1 MATLSTLK
9 RQLETEEKRLRD
21 YERDA
26 NFLHHMSYAGLS
38 PSQTREQSGL
48 KRKLTTAYKKLAKL
62 KAQIAAAE
70 AKQNPHQLRVQKI
83 VAGRMVKGKFVRGN
97 PGNDPY
103 DQTKWR
109 KMVETRKLR
118 SGMHIYEHWPSGYR
132 GKVRR
137 LSKYTEDKW
146 SKAQYPKG
154 LWNIHT
160 NEETIYA
167 VPGGQKWG
175 IDTETT
181 RRMMRK
187 PVSNL
192 CGKRSKR

>member
-97 PGNDPY
+97 P
-103 DQTKWR
+103 
-109 KMVETRKLR
+109 L
-118 SGMHIYEHWPSGYR
+118 R
-132 GKVRR
+132 GKDTKQYKSRKNRR
-137 LSKYTEDKW
+137 NPKLGSEGYSVEGTAKHKLADAKKLARQYSRDPDFGYIAKIEDVATGK
-146 SKAQYPKG
+146 
-154 LWNIHT
+154 T
-160 NEETIYA
+160 VA
-167 VPGGQKWG
+167 VF
-175 IDTETT
+175 
-181 RRMMRK
+181 RRG
-187 PVSNL
+187 SQ
-192 CGKRSKR
+192 S